1 MERLKTFALY
11 LFWLILFFAVS
22 RVIIF
27 IGLHSRYSNIYLKGD
42 SIEGI
47 SITSAKA
54 TSVNGEIEGE
64 FSKEFDD
71 NQYIKLN
78 FYTDQDTL
86 EGSYYLNPSAFEND
100 NFKFFFKLN
109 YIEYYTIEL
118 TNEVPEIINS
128 DNFSSVEFENAVV
141 LAALLML
148 MFV

>member
-47 SITSAKA
+47 SITLAKA

-64 FSKEFDD
+64 FSKKFDD

>member
-1 MERLKTFALY
+1 MKRLKTFALY

-27 IGLHSRYSNIYLKGD
+27 IGLHSRYSDIHLKGD
-42 SIEGI
+42 SVEGI

-54 TSVNGEIEGE
+54 TSINGEIEGE
-64 FSKEFDD
+64 FSKEFEE
-71 NQYIKLN
+71 NQYIKLS

-86 EGSYYLNPSAFEND
+86 EGSYYLNPASFETKD
-100 NFKFFFKLN
+100 FELFFKLD
-109 YIEYYTIEL
+109 YIDYYTLEITDEA
-118 TNEVPEIINS
+118 PEIVDS
-128 DNFSSVEFENAVV
+128 DTFSSVEFESSVL

>member
-1 MERLKTFALY
+1 MDRLKTFGLY

-27 IGLHSRYSNIYLKGD
+27 IGLHSRYSNITLKGD

-64 FSKEFDD
+64 FSKEFDE

-78 FYTDQDTL
+78 FYTGKNTL
-86 EGSYYLNPSAFEND
+86 EGSYYLNPHSFETKD
-100 NFKFFFKLN
+100 FEFFFKLN
-109 YIEYYTIEL
+109 YIDYYTMEL
-118 TNEVPEIINS
+118 TDEIPEVIDSNS
-128 DNFSSVEFENAVV
+128 FSTVEFESGLL
-141 LAALLML
+141 LAAILML

>member
-1 MERLKTFALY
+1 MKRLKTFALY

-27 IGLHSRYSNIYLKGD
+27 IGLHSRYSNITLKGD

-64 FSKEFDD
+64 FSKEFDE

-78 FYTDQDTL
+78 FYTDKNTL
-86 EGSYYLNPSAFEND
+86 EGSYFLNPSAFEND
-100 NFKFFFKLN
+100 KFEFFFKLN
-109 YIEYYTIEL
+109 YIDYYTVEL
-118 TNEVPEIINS
+118 TDEIPEVIDSNS
-128 DNFSSVEFENAVV
+128 FSTVEFEGGLL
-141 LAALLML
+141 LAAILML

>member
-1 MERLKTFALY
+1 MKRLKTFALY
-11 LFWLILFFAVS
+11 LFWLILFFTVS

-27 IGLHSRYSNIYLKGD
+27 IGLHSRYGDIYLKGD
-42 SIEGI
+42 AIEGV

-64 FSKEFDD
+64 FSKEFDE

-78 FYTDQDTL
+78 FYTNEDSL
-86 EGSYYLNPSAFEND
+86 EGSYYLNPSAFENN
-100 NFKFFFKLN
+100 NFEFFFKLN

-118 TNEVPEIINS
+118 TNEVPEIVNP

>member
-42 SIEGI
+42 PIEGI